1 MLMKG
6 QALKDPSKLVYPVW
20 VEHKLDEIRC
30 RVWLEDFPGL
40 GSLVQFHSFA
50 NKPLHNLNSFAEKFA
65 EFFAATGLTELDM
78 GVLVNGN
85 FNDSYRWVRSSKGA
99 PKESIDKATG
109 KVSPAL
115 DLSMVQFVL
124 YDLPTDGREWQ
135 ERVLERADYAS
146 ELKFDYG
153 LPVSEPTSAKAFSA
167 GHLMAM
173 FDDVRAQDIEGLMIK
188 TLDHKYKR
196 GKHTGSWWK
205 LKPSDT
211 VDGKITGYTEAVSED
226 GVPLGRVGSVDVVME
241 DGSTAS
247 PGGFV
252 HALAKDIFENFEK
265 YRDQWLEFDFMERDR
280 KGGYR
285 HPNFK
290 RFREAKK

>member
-6 QALKDPSKLVYPVW
+6 QALKDPSKLAYPVW

-30 RVWLEDFPGL
+30 RVFLCGKTDG
-40 GSLVQFHSFA
+40 GVAFHSFA
-50 NKPLHNLNSFAEKFA
+50 NKPLHNLDSFGPRFA
-65 EFFAATGLTELDM
+65 DFFIETGLNELDM

-115 DLSMVQFVL
+115 DVSMVQFVL
-124 YDLPTDGREWQ
+124 YDLPES
-135 ERVLERADYAS
+135 ADEFTVRLIDRRQNA
-146 ELKFDYG
+146 EALAEVFG
-153 LPVSEPTSAKAFSA
+153 IPVTNSGGKLVCNEVQLSR
-167 GHLMAM
+167 M
-173 FDDVRAQDIEGLMIK
+173 FDDVRAQGIEGLMIK

-205 LKPSDT
+205 MKDSDPY
-211 VDGKITGYTEAVSED
+211 DGEVTGYTEAVSEA
-226 GVPLGRVGSVDVVME
+226 GVPLGRIGSLDVRME

-247 PGGFV
+247 PAGFN
-252 HALAKDIFENFEK
+252 HALATDIFDNFDNYK
-265 YRDQWLEFDFMERDR
+265 GQWLTFYAMERDR

-285 HPNFK
+285 HPRFE
-290 RFREAKK
+290 RFRDAK